1 MSNTSSLGRKLAAE
15 FFGTFI
21 FVFVGAGS
29 AVATQFLGVSNP
41 GSALIIGALANGI
54 GLGIGISATMAV
66 SGGALNPAV
75 TLGLWVGGKLQARNV
90 VSYII
95 AEILGATFAVLLLI
109 AAAPSA
115 IGKAVHWG
123 SPTLASA
130 INSWQGM
137 LFELVMTF
145 FLVFVVYGTAVD
157 ARAPKIA
164 GLGIG
169 LLVVTDVLVGGPFT
183 GAAMNPARA
192 MGPMIAGLFFPGY
205 WWIYWVGPVIGGIL
219 AGLVYHWVIEE
230 RTIAA

>member
-1 MSNTSSLGRKLAAE
+1 MSSKPALGRRLAAE

-29 AVATQFLGVSNP
+29 AVATEYLGVSNP
-41 GSALIIGALANGI
+41 GSALLIAAFANGI
-54 GLGIGISATMAV
+54 GLGVGISATMAI

-75 TLGLWVGGKLQARNV
+75 AVGLWVGGKLAARDV
-90 VSYII
+90 IPYIVS
-95 AEILGATFAVLLLI
+95 EILGATFAVALLI
-109 AAAPSA
+109 AASPMA

-123 SPTLASA
+123 SPTLASVL
-130 INSWQGM
+130 NSWQGM

-157 ARAPKIA
+157 GRAPRIA

-169 LLVVTDVLVGGPFT
+169 LLVLTDVLVGGPFT

-205 WWIYWVGPVIGGIL
+205 WWIYWVGPIIGGVL
-219 AGLVYHWVIEE
+219 AGLAYHWIIEE
-230 RTIAA
+230 RT

>member
-1 MSNTSSLGRKLAAE
+1 MAAE
-15 FFGTFI
+15 FFGVFI

-41 GSALIIGALANGI
+41 GSGLIIAALANGI
-54 GLGIGISATMAV
+54 GLGVAISSTMAI

-75 TLGLWVGGKLQARNV
+75 VVGLWVGKKLPTREV
-90 VSYII
+90 IPYIV
-95 AEILGATFAVLLLI
+95 AELLGATLAAGMLI

-137 LFELVMTF
+137 LFELAMTF

-157 ARAPKIA
+157 GRAPKIA

-169 LLVVTDVLVGGPFT
+169 LLVVADVLVGGPFT

-205 WWIYWVGPVIGGIL
+205 WWIYWVGPIFGGIL
-219 AGLVYHWVIEE
+219 AGLVYHWVLEE
-230 RTIAA
+230 KT

>member
-1 MSNTSSLGRKLAAE
+1 MSSTPSLGRRLAAE
-15 FFGTFI
+15 FFGDFI

-29 AVATQFLGVSNP
+29 AVSTQFLGVSNP
-41 GSALIIGALANGI
+41 GSGLIIAALANGI
-54 GLGIGISATMAV
+54 GLGVAISATMAI

-75 TLGLWVGGKLQARNV
+75 VVGLWVGKKLPAREV
-90 VSYII
+90 IPYIV
-95 AEILGATFAVLLLI
+95 AEIMGATFAVGLLI

-115 IGKAVHWG
+115 IGKEVHWG

-157 ARAPKIA
+157 GRAPKIA

-205 WWIYWVGPVIGGIL
+205 WWIYWVGPIIGGVF
-219 AGLVYHWVIEE
+219 AGLVYHWVLEE
-230 RTIAA
+230 RT